1 MADLTL
7 TKPSQVE
14 LMEILTNY
22 KQELARSLGNK
33 LEAVYLY
40 RSQARGDARPGS
52 DIDVLIVIREEFDYF
67 ELLKKTSRL
76 TADLSLQNNIV
87 ISRVFVTSQDF
98 EQRKTPLLENI
109 QRECIP
115 L

>member
-7 TKPSQVE
+7 TKPSQAE

-40 RSQARGDARPGS
+40 GSQARGDARPGS

>member
-7 TKPSQVE
+7 TKPSQAE
-14 LMEILTNY
+14 LMEILTTY

-40 RSQARGDARPGS
+40 GSQARGDARPGS